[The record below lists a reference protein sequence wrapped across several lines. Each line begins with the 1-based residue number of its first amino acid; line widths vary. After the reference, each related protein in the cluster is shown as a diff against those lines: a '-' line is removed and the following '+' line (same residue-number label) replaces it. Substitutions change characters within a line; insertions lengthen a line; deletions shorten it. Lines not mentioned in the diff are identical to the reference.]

1 MLKKLKKP
9 LLLYFVL
16 LNISEINCCSRRIVA
31 NEKSEN
37 EKLRKTAMTN
47 RHRGKNVL
55 PNKVI
60 FSILRQ
66 LAIQNFI
73 FIKVY

>member
-1 MLKKLKKP
+1 MSQ
-9 LLLYFVL
+9 
-16 LNISEINCCSRRIVA
+16 ISCCSRRTVS

-66 LAIQNFI
+66 A
-73 FIKVY
+73 